1 MSDENDNKGSVL
13 TTLFESKEEKL
24 YALNEMD
31 KEKIKNLT
39 KNNDSYEKLFAILED
54 LLNSP
59 NSLEKVRNSL
69 DSYIDKINIIGA
81 YENEKF
87 YKIRIFRCSKFN
99 IRMCEKIVKI
109 GVCHKKSFITYS
121 FTTCLILHNFF

>member
-13 TTLFESKEEKL
+13 TTLFESKEENL

-99 IRMCEKIVKI
+99 IRMCDKIVKI

>member
-1 MSDENDNKGSVL
+1 MSNENDNKESVL
-13 TTLFESKEEKL
+13 ATLFESREENL
-24 YALNEMD
+24 YSLNEKD

-39 KNNDSYEKLFAILED
+39 KNNDSYEKLFGILED
-54 LLNSP
+54 LSNTP
-59 NSLEKVRNSL
+59 QNLEKVRNSL

-99 IRMCEKIVKI
+99 IRMCQSKIKI
-109 GVCHKKSFITYS
+109 TSIS
-121 FTTCLILHNFF
+121 

>member
-13 TTLFESKEEKL
+13 TTLFESKEENL

-99 IRMCEKIVKI
+99 IRMCEKIVEI

-121 FTTCLILHNFF
+121 FTTCLILQNFF

>member
-13 TTLFESKEEKL
+13 TTLFESREENL
-24 YALNEMD
+24 YSLTEKD
-31 KEKIKNLT
+31 KEKVKNLT
-39 KNNDSYEKLFAILED
+39 RNNDSYEKLFGILED

-59 NSLEKVRNSL
+59 NNLEKVRNSL

-81 YENEKF
+81 CEDEKF

-99 IRMCEKIVKI
+99 I
-109 GVCHKKSFITYS
+109 GVCKSMIENWEYIAMIYSHKNCNLLFTLFIK
-121 FTTCLILHNFF
+121 